1 MIPTIGLMIGL
12 YIITRMTSFLTRGGE
27 RSESIVVK
35 VFAVITT
42 LVTFLC
48 ILDLLRIGIQT

>member
-1 MIPTIGLMIGL
+1 MIPSIGLMIGL